1 MIYLDSAATSPL
13 LPVVKEKMFEIL
25 EEESRAE
32 VGNASALYSAGVKAK
47 TLIESA
53 REKVAALIGAKPRE
67 ILFTSGGS
75 ESNNTVIKTF
85 SGKNLAVSSVE
96 HPSILRPAEAE
107 AKNLSLI
114 PVDSTGKISLDFL
127 EKLLENPTDSERFPS
142 LISVMLA
149 NNELGVLEPITEV
162 ATNLKHKTQL
172 RKKIYLHSDA
182 TQAVGKIPINVKS
195 LGVDYLTFSAHKIG
209 GPLGVGV
216 LFIKSGSLFRPLI
229 LGGEQENSRRA
240 GTYNLP
246 GIVGLGTAAEYCLKN
261 KTWNLYEEKIRP
273 LRDFL
278 AKELLKKIPTARLNT
293 DLKNSLPNLLNLSFP
308 AAEGESI
315 QLYLD
320 LNGVQVS
327 TGSACASGSLEPSHV
342 LMAIHHDPE
351 SAHNSI
357 RFSLSLET
365 TRADLEKVIETLP
378 PIVSRLQGISTI
390 KIKEN

>member
-13 LPVVKEKMFEIL
+13 LPCVKDAMLEIL
-25 EEESRAE
+25 DQQTRAE
-32 VGNASALYSAGVKAK
+32 LANASSLYSSGVKAK
-47 TLIESA
+47 NLIEEA
-53 REKVAALIGAKPRE
+53 REKVARLLDAKPRE

-85 SGKNLAVSSVE
+85 ENKNLAVSAIE
-96 HPSILRPAEAE
+96 HPSILRPAETY
-107 AKNLSLI
+107 AKTLIKI
-114 PVDSTGKISLDFL
+114 PVDKKGIIDLNFL
-127 EKLLENPTDSERFPS
+127 KNLLENPENSTKKPN

-162 ATNLKHKTQL
+162 RNLLKRGNKMT
-172 RKKIYLHSDA
+172 KIHTDA
-182 TQAVGKIPINVKS
+182 TQAFGKIPVSPKT

-216 LFIKSGSLFRPLI
+216 LYIKSGVPLKPLI
-229 LGGEQENSRRA
+229 LGGEQESSRRA
-240 GTYNLP
+240 GTYNLA
-246 GIVGLGTAAEYCLKN
+246 GIVGLGVACDYLYEHQ
-261 KTWNLYEEKIRP
+261 TWNLYEEKIRP
-273 LRDFL
+273 LRDSL
-278 AKELLKKIPTARLNT
+278 AKNLLEKIPTAKLNT

-315 QLYLD
+315 HLYLD
-320 LNGVQVS
+320 LAGIQVS

-365 TRADLEKVIETLP
+365 TEADIKAVVETLP
-378 PIVSRLQGISTI
+378 PIVEKLQQISTI
-390 KIKEN
+390 KIKE

>member
-13 LPVVKEKMFEIL
+13 LPCVKDAMLEIL
-25 EEESRAE
+25 DQQTRAE
-32 VGNASALYSAGVKAK
+32 LANASSLYSSGVKAK
-47 TLIESA
+47 NLIEEA
-53 REKVAALIGAKPRE
+53 REKVARLLDAKPRE

-85 SGKNLAVSSVE
+85 ENKNLAVSAIE
-96 HPSILRPAEAE
+96 HPSILRPAETY
-107 AKNLSLI
+107 AKTLIKI
-114 PVDSTGKISLDFL
+114 PVDKKGIIDLNFL
-127 EKLLENPTDSERFPS
+127 KNLLENPENSTKKPN

-162 ATNLKHKTQL
+162 RNLLERGDKMT
-172 RKKIYLHSDA
+172 KIHTDA
-182 TQAVGKIPINVKS
+182 TQAFGKIPVSPKT

-216 LFIKSGSLFRPLI
+216 LYIKSGVPLKPLI
-229 LGGEQENSRRA
+229 LGGEQESSRRA
-240 GTYNLP
+240 GTYNLA
-246 GIVGLGTAAEYCLKN
+246 GIVGLGVACDYLYEHQ
-261 KTWNLYEEKIRP
+261 TWNLYEEKIRP
-273 LRDFL
+273 LRDSL
-278 AKELLKKIPTARLNT
+278 AKNLLEKIPTAKLNT

-320 LNGVQVS
+320 LAGIQVS

-365 TRADLEKVIETLP
+365 TEADIKAVVETLP
-378 PIVSRLQGISTI
+378 PIVEKLQQISTI
-390 KIKEN
+390 KIKE

>member
-13 LPVVKEKMFEIL
+13 LPCVKDAMLEIFDQ
-25 EEESRAE
+25 EVRAE
-32 VGNASALYSAGVKAK
+32 LGNASSLYSAGVKAK
-47 TLIESA
+47 NLIEEA
-53 REKVAALIGAKPRE
+53 REKVARLLDVKPRE

-85 SGKNLAVSSVE
+85 ENKNIAASAIE
-96 HPSILRPAEAE
+96 HPSVLRPAEAY
-107 AKNLSLI
+107 AKTLVKI
-114 PVDSTGKISLDFL
+114 PVDEKGIIDLSFL
-127 EKLLENPTDSERFPS
+127 KNLLENPENSAKKPN

-149 NNELGVLEPITEV
+149 NNELGILEPITEV
-162 ATNLKHKTQL
+162 RNLLERGDKMT
-172 RKKIYLHSDA
+172 KIHTDA
-182 TQAVGKIPINVKS
+182 TQAFGKILVSPKA

-216 LFIKSGSLFRPLI
+216 LYIKSGSPFKPLI
-229 LGGEQENSRRA
+229 LGGEQESSRRA
-240 GTYNLP
+240 GTYNLA
-246 GIVGLGTAAEYCLKN
+246 GIVGLGVACDYLYRHQ
-261 KTWNLYEEKIRP
+261 TWNLYEEKIRP
-273 LRDFL
+273 LRDSL
-278 AKELLKKIPTARLNT
+278 AKKLLEKIPTAKLNT

-320 LNGVQVS
+320 LAGIQVS

-365 TRADLEKVIETLP
+365 TEADIKAVVETLP
-378 PIVSRLQGISTI
+378 PIVEKLQQISTI
-390 KIKEN
+390 KIKE

>member
-13 LPVVKEKMFEIL
+13 LPCVKDAMLEIL
-25 EEESRAE
+25 DQQTRAE
-32 VGNASALYSAGVKAK
+32 LANASSLYSSGVKAK
-47 TLIESA
+47 NLIEEA
-53 REKVAALIGAKPRE
+53 REKVARLLDAKPRE

-85 SGKNLAVSSVE
+85 ENKNLAVSAIE
-96 HPSILRPAEAE
+96 HPSILRPAETY
-107 AKNLSLI
+107 AKTLIKI
-114 PVDSTGKISLDFL
+114 PVDKKGIIDLNFL
-127 EKLLENPTDSERFPS
+127 KNLLENPENSTKKPN

-162 ATNLKHKTQL
+162 RNLLKRGNKMT
-172 RKKIYLHSDA
+172 KIHTDA
-182 TQAVGKIPINVKS
+182 TQAFGKIPVSPKT

-216 LFIKSGSLFRPLI
+216 LYIKSGVPLKPLI
-229 LGGEQENSRRA
+229 LGGEQESSRRA
-240 GTYNLP
+240 GTYNLA
-246 GIVGLGTAAEYCLKN
+246 GIVGLGVACDYLYRHQ
-261 KTWNLYEEKIRP
+261 TWNLYEEKIRP
-273 LRDFL
+273 LRDSL
-278 AKELLKKIPTARLNT
+278 AKNLLEKIPTAKLNT

-320 LNGVQVS
+320 LAGIQVS

-365 TRADLEKVIETLP
+365 TEADVKAVVETLP
-378 PIVSRLQGISTI
+378 PIVEKLQQISTI
-390 KIKEN
+390 KIKE

>member
-13 LPVVKEKMFEIL
+13 LPCVKDAMLEIFDQ
-25 EEESRAE
+25 EVRAE
-32 VGNASALYSAGVKAK
+32 LGNASSLYSAGVKAK
-47 TLIESA
+47 NLIEEA
-53 REKVAALIGAKPRE
+53 REKVARLLDVKPRE

-85 SGKNLAVSSVE
+85 ENKNIAASAIE
-96 HPSILRPAEAE
+96 HPSVLRPAEAY
-107 AKNLSLI
+107 AKTLVKI
-114 PVDSTGKISLDFL
+114 PVDEKGIIDLSFL
-127 EKLLENPTDSERFPS
+127 KNLLENPENSAKKPN

-149 NNELGVLEPITEV
+149 NNELGILEPITEV
-162 ATNLKHKTQL
+162 RNLLERGDKMT
-172 RKKIYLHSDA
+172 KIHTDA
-182 TQAVGKIPINVKS
+182 TQAFGKILVSPKA

-216 LFIKSGSLFRPLI
+216 LYIKSGSPFKPLI
-229 LGGEQENSRRA
+229 LGGEQEPSRRA
-240 GTYNLP
+240 GTYNLA
-246 GIVGLGTAAEYCLKN
+246 GIVGLGVACDYLYRHQ
-261 KTWNLYEEKIRP
+261 TWNLYEEKIRP
-273 LRDFL
+273 LRDSL
-278 AKELLKKIPTARLNT
+278 AKKLLEKIPTAKLNT

-320 LNGVQVS
+320 LAGIQVS

-365 TRADLEKVIETLP
+365 TEADVKAVVETLP
-378 PIVSRLQGISTI
+378 PIVEKLQQISTI
-390 KIKEN
+390 KIKE

>member
-13 LPVVKEKMFEIL
+13 LPCVKDAMLEIL
-25 EEESRAE
+25 DQQTRAE
-32 VGNASALYSAGVKAK
+32 LANASSLYSSGVKAK
-47 TLIESA
+47 NLIEEA
-53 REKVAALIGAKPRE
+53 REKVARLLDAKPRE

-85 SGKNLAVSSVE
+85 ENKNLAVSAIE
-96 HPSILRPAEAE
+96 HPSILRPAETY
-107 AKNLSLI
+107 AKTLIKI
-114 PVDSTGKISLDFL
+114 PVDKKGIIDLNFL
-127 EKLLENPTDSERFPS
+127 KNLLENPENSTKKPN

-162 ATNLKHKTQL
+162 RNLLKRGNKMT
-172 RKKIYLHSDA
+172 KIHTDA
-182 TQAVGKIPINVKS
+182 TQAFGKIPVSPKT

-216 LFIKSGSLFRPLI
+216 LYIKSGVPLKPLI
-229 LGGEQENSRRA
+229 LGGEQESSRRA
-240 GTYNLP
+240 GTYNLA
-246 GIVGLGTAAEYCLKN
+246 GIVGLGVACDYLYEHQ
-261 KTWNLYEEKIRP
+261 TWNLYEEKIRP
-273 LRDFL
+273 LRDSL
-278 AKELLKKIPTARLNT
+278 AKNLLEKIPTAKLNT

-320 LNGVQVS
+320 LAGIQVS

-365 TRADLEKVIETLP
+365 TEADIKAVVETLP
-378 PIVSRLQGISTI
+378 PIVEKLQHISTI
-390 KIKEN
+390 KIKE

>member
-13 LPVVKEKMFEIL
+13 LPCVKDAMLEIL
-25 EEESRAE
+25 DQQTRAE
-32 VGNASALYSAGVKAK
+32 LANASSLYSSGVKAK
-47 TLIESA
+47 NLIEEA
-53 REKVAALIGAKPRE
+53 REKVARLLDAKPRE

-85 SGKNLAVSSVE
+85 ENKNLAVSAIE
-96 HPSILRPAEAE
+96 HPSILRPAETY
-107 AKNLSLI
+107 AKTLIKI
-114 PVDSTGKISLDFL
+114 PVDKKGIIDLNFL
-127 EKLLENPTDSERFPS
+127 KNLLENPENSTKKPN

-162 ATNLKHKTQL
+162 RNLLKRGNKMT
-172 RKKIYLHSDA
+172 KIHTDA
-182 TQAVGKIPINVKS
+182 TQAFGKIPVSPKT

-216 LFIKSGSLFRPLI
+216 LYIKSGVPLKPLI
-229 LGGEQENSRRA
+229 LGGEQESSRRA
-240 GTYNLP
+240 GTYNLA
-246 GIVGLGTAAEYCLKN
+246 GIVGLGVACDYLYEHQ
-261 KTWNLYEEKIRP
+261 TWNLYEEKIRP
-273 LRDFL
+273 LRDSL
-278 AKELLKKIPTARLNT
+278 AKNLLEKIPTAKLNT

-320 LNGVQVS
+320 LAGIQVS

-365 TRADLEKVIETLP
+365 TEADIKAVVETLP
-378 PIVSRLQGISTI
+378 PIVEKLQQISTI
-390 KIKEN
+390 KIKE